1 MKYAIGLALVTGA
14 MLAGMAMQT
23 PPVLASSGFAAE
35 LLMHHNVERKR
46 LGKPPLAWSSK
57 LAQDAKRWADRLARS
72 DRLEHSSQAERGGA
86 GENLWMGYAGYYS
99 AGDMIGG
106 FIDERRHFKPG
117 TFPNI
122 SRTGN
127 WRDVGHYSQI
137 IWRDT
142 QQVGCAVA
150 KGRTN
155 DFLVCRYWPAGNTYG
170 KEA

>member
-1 MKYAIGLALVTGA
+1 M
-14 MLAGMAMQT
+14 AGE
-23 PPVLASSGFAAE
+23 SFAAE
-35 LLMHHNVERKR
+35 LLLHHNVERKR
-46 LGKPPLAWSSK
+46 LGKPPLSWSSK
-57 LAQDAKRWADRLARS
+57 LAADAKRWADRLARS

-86 GENLWMGYAGYYS
+86 GENLWMGHAGYYS

-117 TFPNI
+117 TFPHI

-137 IWRDT
+137 IWRET